1 MMLNLDKFQEIFD
14 TVKKNK
20 LRTFLTCFSV
30 AWGIFILIILL
41 GAGTGLENGV
51 RQEFSRD
58 AINSV
63 WIRRGQTSKPYKGLQ
78 AGREIQFTN
87 EDYEELQRTIEGIE
101 YISSRFYVWGNNNIT
116 YKDNYEAFNIIS
128 AHPEH
133 QYLENTQ
140 LMKGRFINVRDV
152 EQRRKVAVIGNQVE
166 TALFKKKH
174 AIGEYIGINGI
185 SFKVIGT
192 FTDERDEWQQRLI
205 YLPISTGQRVFNGKN
220 KVHVISFTTGNSS
233 PEEGAAMEKKARS
246 ILAQRHHFD
255 VKDERAVHIG
265 NRWEEYLKFMRLFGG
280 IRIFIWVIGI
290 GTIVAGIVGV
300 SNIMLI
306 AVKERTREI
315 GIRKALGASPWSI
328 IDLILTESI
337 FITVV
342 SGYAGLIL
350 GVGVLEIVS
359 KYVPPSTYF
368 RNPEIDVT
376 VAVGALLLLVFAGC
390 VAGFIPARKAAQVKP
405 IVALH
410 DE

>member
-1 MMLNLDKFQEIFD
+1 MIFSLDKFQEILD

-51 RQEFSRD
+51 REEFNRD

-78 AGREIQFTN
+78 PGRKIQFTN
-87 EDYEELQRTIEGIE
+87 EDYEELKRSIEGIE
-101 YISSRFYVWGNNNIT
+101 YMSSRFYVWGNNNIT
-116 YKDNYEAFNIIS
+116 YKEEYDTFNIIS
-128 AHPEH
+128 SHPDH

-140 LMKGRFINVRDV
+140 LMQGRFINALDV
-152 EQRRKVAVIGNQVE
+152 EQYRKVAAIGNQVE
-166 TALFKKKH
+166 AALFKGKP

-205 YLPISTGQRVFNGKN
+205 YLPLSTAQRIFNGRN
-220 KVHVISFTTGNSS
+220 RVHVISFTTGDVS
-233 PEEGAAMEKKARS
+233 PEKGAAMEKQAQQ
-246 ILAQRHHFD
+246 ILATRHHFD
-255 VKDERAVHIG
+255 VTDERAVHIG
-265 NRWEEYLKFMRLFGG
+265 NRWEEYLKYMRLFGG

-337 FITVV
+337 LITVL
-342 SGYAGLIL
+342 SGYVGLLL
-350 GVGVLEIVS
+350 GIGVLEVVS
-359 KYVPPSTYF
+359 NYMPPSTYF
-368 RNPEIDVT
+368 RNPEVDWK
-376 VAVGALLLLVFAGC
+376 VALGAFLLLVFAGC
-390 VAGFIPARKAAQVKP
+390 LAGFIPARKAAQVKP
-405 IVALH
+405 VQALH